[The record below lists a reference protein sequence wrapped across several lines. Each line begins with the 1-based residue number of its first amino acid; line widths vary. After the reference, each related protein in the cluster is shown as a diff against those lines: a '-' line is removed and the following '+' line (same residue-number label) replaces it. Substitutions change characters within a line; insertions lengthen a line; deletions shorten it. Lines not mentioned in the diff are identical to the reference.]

1 MKPSVFSD
9 PVDAAPV
16 AGAKVMIAHHSLAT
30 SALLI
35 GIPPL
40 AELPSR
46 RAAEPTSE
54 HPS

>member
-1 MKPSVFSD
+1 MKPSVFS

-16 AGAKVMIAHHSLAT
+16 GGAKLTIAPHRLAI

-40 AELPSR
+40 AESPSR

>member
-1 MKPSVFSD
+1 MNLSVSSD

-30 SALLI
+30 AARLI

-40 AELPSR
+40 GGLPSHR
-46 RAAEPTSE
+46 VAEPTSE